1 MRKIAIIFSSLLLLV
16 LWSLPIQAQYFGRNK
31 PRYENFD
38 FNVLQTPHF
47 EIYHY
52 LDNPD
57 LVNYLANQTEHWY
70 QLHQAALS
78 DTFSQKNP
86 LIFYNDH
93 ADFQQTNTISS
104 SIGVG
109 TGGVTEGLKN
119 RVIMPIA
126 MSNAQTK
133 HVLGHE
139 LVHAFQYHIV
149 IEGDSTSLR
158 SLGNLP
164 LWMVEGLAEYM
175 SIGRVDAN
183 TSMWMRDAVLNG
195 KVPKLKELNNP
206 IYFPY
211 RWGQAFWA
219 FITGLK
225 GDEIIAPLFRS
236 TAIYGLPTAL
246 KKEVG
251 MDMKALSELWVNT
264 INNHYS
270 PFLGNKKED
279 IPGKA
284 LITSNKNGGRINIG
298 PSLSPN
304 GKYIAF
310 LSEKGLFSIDL
321 FIADA
326 ITGEI
331 VGNIHTATK
340 NGHLDDLNY
349 IESAGTWSP
358 RSDQIA
364 FVGVSKGNNVLVI
377 KDLKGKLLESFTIP
391 GLPAF
396 SNPAW
401 SPDGNSIVVAGL
413 KNGQVDLYQV
423 TLAGKKVTQLTND
436 KYSEMA
442 PSWRAD
448 GKQLTFATDQLS
460 MQRSEKE
467 MMTNWTFNLA
477 VMDFSV
483 SVNGLP
489 DVQQIPVF
497 EGADNLNPIYDNK
510 GDLLFLSNRDGF
522 RNLYRYDFESK
533 KVFQQTNL
541 LTGITGITP
550 YAPAIAASQKEKR
563 DRILFTHYKEGKYQ
577 IHRAKSTQLLNR
589 EVPTDSVDLTAAT
602 LPKVNPAATDI
613 IATNLP
619 KLDKLKA
626 IPAKSL
632 TQVAYQ
638 PKFKLDYVGG
648 SAGVGVGTSQALGG
662 TTTGLAGGIDFLFG
676 DMLGDHQVSSSVFM
690 NGDIYDFGGSVAYL
704 NKKNRFNW
712 GIGLSHLPYSSARF
726 GYAGLAPL
734 PGSNDPDIQ
743 FDRFITDRIRTFEE
757 KLSVFAQ
764 FPISKTL
771 RIEGGLSAA
780 TYSNRVDRFDQYY
793 DSFGRLIFQD
803 RERVDPEELGL
814 NLFNGQLASANLALV
829 GDNSFFGIASPV
841 KGHRYRISVE
851 RYVGDFDFT
860 SLTLDGRKY
869 VHLKPVT
876 LAARALH
883 VGRYGND
890 ANRFADTF
898 LGFPW
903 YMRGYEFNT
912 ANELLQQNK
921 RSVDELFGSKALLT
935 NFEVRLPFTGP
946 EQLALLKSKFLLSEL
961 ALFVDG
967 GLTWD
972 SFNAGDDNTLRE
984 FEFNPLFSAGA
995 SMRINLFGALVV
1007 EPYYAVPLLADT
1019 KGVFGL
1025 NIVPGW

>member
-1 MRKIAIIFSSLLLLV
+1 MRKIAFVFSSVFLLV

-31 PRYENFD
+31 PKYENFD

-52 LDNPD
+52 LDNPV
-57 LVNYLANQTEHWY
+57 LVEYLANQTEHWY
-70 QLHQAALS
+70 AIHQAALQ

-86 LIFYNDH
+86 LIFYNNH
-93 ADFQQTNTISS
+93 ADFQQTNTISGS
-104 SIGVG
+104 VGIG

-149 IEGDSTSLR
+149 INGDSTSLK
-158 SLGNLP
+158 SLSNLP

-183 TSMWMRDAVLNG
+183 TSLWMRDAVLND
-195 KVPKLKELNNP
+195 KVPTIKELNNP
-206 IYFPY
+206 QYFPY

-236 TAIYGLPTAL
+236 TAIYGLKAAI

-251 MDMKALSELWVNT
+251 MDMETLSELWVNAIT
-264 INNHYS
+264 NHYS
-270 PFLGNKKED
+270 PFLGNKKENLV
-279 IPGKA
+279 GKA
-284 LITSNKNGGRINIG
+284 LITPEKNGGRINIG

-304 GKYIAF
+304 GKYVAF
-310 LSEKGLFSIDL
+310 LSEKGLFSVDL

-326 ITGEI
+326 ITGEV

-358 RSDQIA
+358 RSDKIA
-364 FVGVSKGNNVLVI
+364 FVGVAKGSNVLVI
-377 KDLKGKLLESFTIP
+377 KDLKGKLVESFEIE

-396 SNPAW
+396 SNPTW
-401 SPDGNSIVVAGL
+401 SPDGKSIVVAGL

-423 TLAGKKVTQLTND
+423 ILRNKKLVQLTND

-442 PSWRAD
+442 TTWNAE
-448 GKQLTFATDQLS
+448 GTKLAFATDQLS
-460 MQRSEKE
+460 MERGDDR
-467 MMTNWTFNLA
+467 WTFNLA
-477 VMDFSV
+477 LMEFNVI
-483 SVNGLP
+483 VNDLP
-489 DVQQIPVF
+489 DVQQIDIF
-497 EGADNLNPIYDNK
+497 KGADNLNPIFDNK
-510 GDLLFLSNRDGF
+510 GDLLFLSDRDGF
-522 RNLYRYDFESK
+522 RNLYKYELK
-533 KVFQQTNL
+533 TGKVFQQTDL

-550 YAPAIAASQKEKR
+550 YSPALSASMREKR
-563 DRILFTHYKEGKYQ
+563 DRILFTHYSNGKYG
-577 IHRAKSTQLLNR
+577 IYRVKSEQLLNK
-589 EVPTDSVDLTAAT
+589 EVATDSVDLAAAT
-602 LPKVNPAATDI
+602 LPKVDPEATDV
-613 IATNLP
+613 IAVNLP
-619 KLDKLKA
+619 KLDKLKS
-626 IPAKSL
+626 IPPQELK
-632 TQVAYQ
+632 TTDYK

-648 SAGVGVGTSQALGG
+648 TAGVGVGTSQALGG
-662 TTTGLAGGIDFLFG
+662 TTTGLAGGVDLLFG
-676 DMLGDHQVSSSVFM
+676 DMLGDHQLYSSIFM
-690 NGDIYDFGGSVAYL
+690 NGDIYDFGGSLAYL
-704 NKKNRFNW
+704 NKKKRFNW
-712 GIGLSHLPYSSARF
+712 GIGLSHLPYSSGRF
-726 GYAGLAPL
+726 GYAGQDPI
-734 PGSNDPDIQ
+734 PGNDPDLL
-743 FDRFITDRIRTFEE
+743 FDHFVTDRIRTFEE

-764 FPISKTL
+764 LPFSKTL
-771 RIEGGLSAA
+771 RLEGGLSAA

-793 DSFGRLIFQD
+793 DGLGRLVFQD
-803 RERVDPEELGL
+803 REKINAEDVGL
-814 NLFNGQLASANLALV
+814 NLFNGQLASANMALV
-829 GDNSFFGIASPV
+829 GDNSYFGIASPI
-841 KGHRYRISVE
+841 KGHRFRVGVE
-851 RYVGDFDFT
+851 KYVGDFDFT
-860 SLTLDGRKY
+860 SVTLDGRKY

-876 LAARALH
+876 LAARAMH
-883 VGRYGND
+883 IGRYGKD
-890 ANRFADTF
+890 ANRFTDTF

-903 YMRGYEFNT
+903 YMRGYEFNAAT
-912 ANELLQQNK
+912 ELLNQND

-935 NFEVRLPFTGP
+935 NFEIRLPFTGP
-946 EQLALLKSKFLLSEL
+946 EQLSLFKSKFLFSEL

-972 SFNAGDDNTLRE
+972 TFDANSDSNLRA
-984 FEFNPLFSAGA
+984 FDFNPLFSAGA
-995 SMRINLFGALVV
+995 SMRVNLFGAMVV
-1007 EPYYAVPLLADT
+1007 EPYYAVPLLGET